1 MTKIAGYGSESGS
14 VSQMHGSPYP
24 DPYQKVM
31 DPQYWFVVVVVIQ
44 LVVAVAGCPCARALV
59 LLPRVLVGPVL
70 LLQGT

>member
-1 MTKIAGYGSESGS
+1 
-14 VSQMHGSPYP
+14 MHGSLDP

-31 DPQYWFVVVVVIQ
+31 DPQNWLFVVVIQ
-44 LVVAVAGCPCARALV
+44 LVVAGAGCPCARALV